1 MATLIGYAVIIY
13 VIYLIGFKKGKKK
26 SEVTVK
32 VEPER
37 REIKEEKPIDAIIVN
52 GKKYELTEKE

>member
-26 SEVTVK
+26 SDVTVK
-32 VEPER
+32 VEPV
-37 REIKEEKPIDAIIVN
+37 KEESKPVDTITFN
-52 GKKYELTEKE
+52 GNKYKLVDKEK